1 MKKWIIIIPIIC
13 LLLTLAVPAQAQIID
28 FVDMGN
34 TDIDYGKL
42 FDRIED
48 TLDGS
53 ATGGYKLYRDV
64 YKAFVLDPRLF
75 IEEAGFR
82 SAEVQQAVIDLLLG
96 EHSSVENEDAL
107 LVILNCVH
115 DGYLYA
121 TPSKYDYPSKS
132 GRAFMDTLW
141 ANLQHH
147 ILYRPQAYRSDYS
160 TLFGEVYTKTDS
172 SDSQTLS
179 WDLSVSL
186 KEAPEAF
193 IRNLANQTQEVQS
206 IVCQRLDYN
215 DACGYA
221 WIILDRLDD
230 LTAADAWNE
239 NETDAVKTI
248 QAVLADAAPL
258 PTPTDP
264 DPDEVAKRN
273 EILNSTEDTQPEET
287 VPPTIPADTI
297 PAETAA
303 PSIDALD
310 EANTQESGNI
320 WLVAFP
326 VGLISIIVG
335 FLFGFFITK
344 QRNR

>member
-1 MKKWIIIIPIIC
+1 MRKTILSVLIIS
-13 LLLTLAVPAQAQIID
+13 LLLMLAVPAQAQIID

-132 GRAFMDTLW
+132 GRSFMDALW

-160 TLFGEVYTKTDS
+160 TLFGEVYIKTDS

-221 WIILDRLDD
+221 WVILGRLDD
-230 LTAADAWNE
+230 LTAEDPWNDK
-239 NETDAVKTI
+239 ETDTVKAV
-248 QAVLADAAPL
+248 QAVLSDAVVL
-258 PTPTDP
+258 PAPTDP
-264 DPDEVAKRN
+264 DPDEVAKRD
-273 EILNSTEDTQPEET
+273 EILNSSEDPQPEET
-287 VPPTIPADTI
+287 TPPTLPAGTIPSEPTTPVADTFN
-297 PAETAA
+297 EAA
-303 PSIDALD
+303 SHENND
-310 EANTQESGNI
+310 I
-320 WLVAFP
+320 WLVILP
-326 VGLISIIVG
+326 TGLISIIVG
-335 FLFGFFITK
+335 FLLGLFITK
-344 QRNR
+344 RRNR

>member
-1 MKKWIIIIPIIC
+1 MKKVALIVSVVF
-13 LLLTLAVPAQAQIID
+13 LLLTIAVPVHAQIID
-28 FVDMGN
+28 FIDMGN
-34 TDIDYGKL
+34 TDIDYAEL
-42 FDRIED
+42 LDRVQSTVD
-48 TLDGS
+48 S
-53 ATGGYKLYRDV
+53 AENGDYILYRDV

-82 SAEVQQAVIDLLLG
+82 NTEVQQAVIDLLLG

-160 TLFGEVYTKTDS
+160 ALFAEVYTKTDT

-193 IRNLANQTQEVQS
+193 VRNLSNQAQAVKD

-239 NETDAVKTI
+239 NETDAVKAI